1 MRAFKNLREFLQLLE
16 TEKQLLRITEAVSLE
31 PDLAAAGRAINQAGG
46 ETSPAIH
53 FNNIKGYQNAEV
65 VMNVHGSWPNL
76 ALMLGMQREAS
87 LSQQFFEFVRRY
99 GQFPGKMDHRTSA
112 PWQEVVIE
120 KEVNLFELLPLF
132 RLNQG
137 DGGFYIDK
145 ACIVSRD
152 PDDWNNEDVQ
162 NVGMYRLQVKGRNRL
177 GIQPVP
183 VHDIAIH
190 LDHAEARGEDLPVAI
205 AIGNEPIIAVCA
217 AMEILYDQSEY
228 KMAAVLQG
236 SPYPV
241 VKSTKGLDVPWGS
254 QYLLEGRILARQREV
269 EGPFG
274 EFPGQYSGCRNY
286 PVIEIDRVSHRKDP
300 LYEAL
305 YLGMPWTELDYMCA
319 INTSAPLHV
328 QLKNEFPEV
337 VAVNAI
343 YTLGFIVI
351 VSTNSRYGGFAK
363 AVGLRVMSTQHGL
376 GYAKIVIIVDGDVDP
391 FDIKQV
397 MWAVSTKVNPAGD
410 VIIVPNLSIDVLDPA
425 SEPDGISHKM
435 IIDAT
440 TPAPPDRRG
449 SFGEQ
454 LGNPVYRYKQ
464 IIQLRDICNGAR
476 SNF

>member
-1 MRAFKNLREFLQLLE
+1 MRAFKDLREFLQLLDA
-16 TEKQLLRITEAVSLE
+16 EKQLLRITEAVSLE

-53 FNNIKGYQNAEV
+53 FNNVNGYQKAEV

-76 ALMLGMQREAS
+76 ALMLGMQRDAS

-99 GQFPGKMDHRTSA
+99 EQFPGKMDHRASA

-120 KEVNLFELLPLF
+120 KQVNLFELLPLF

-205 AIGNEPIIAVCA
+205 AIANEPIIAVCA

-254 QYLLEGRILARQREV
+254 QYLLEGHILARQREV

-286 PVIEIDRVSHRKDP
+286 PVIEIDRVSHCKDP

-351 VSTNSRYGGFAK
+351 VSTNSRYGGFPK

-425 SEPDGISHKM
+425 SEPEGISHKM

-440 TPAPPDRRG
+440 TPVPPDRRG

-454 LGNPVYRYKQ
+454 LGNPARTDVWRSKLSAMLKD
-464 IIQLRDICNGAR
+464 LRK
-476 SNF
+476 

>member
-1 MRAFKNLREFLQLLE
+1 MRAFKSLREFLQLLE
-16 TEKQLLRITEAVSLE
+16 AEKQLLRITEAVSLE
-31 PDLAAAGRAINQAGG
+31 PDLAAAGRAVNQAGG

-53 FNNIKGYQNAEV
+53 FNNIKGYKKAEV
-65 VMNVHGSWPNL
+65 VLNVHGSWPNL
-76 ALMLGMQREAS
+76 ALMLGMDRHAS

-99 GQFPGKMDHRTSA
+99 EQFPGKMDHRVSA
-112 PWQEVVIE
+112 PWHEIVID
-120 KEVNLFELLPLF
+120 KEINLFEMLPLF

-145 ACIVSRD
+145 ACTVSRD

-183 VHDIAIH
+183 VHDIAIQ

-205 AIGNEPIIAVCA
+205 AIGNEPIIAICA

-241 VKSTKGLDVPWGS
+241 VKSSQGLDVPWGS
-254 QYLLEGRILARQREV
+254 QYVLEGRILARQREV

-286 PVIEIDRVSHRKDP
+286 PVIEIDRVSHCRDP

-351 VSTNSRYGGFAK
+351 VSTNCRYGGFAK
-363 AVGLRVMSTQHGL
+363 AVGLRVMSTPHGL
-376 GYAKIVIIVDGDVDP
+376 GYAKIVIVVDGDVNP
-391 FDIKQV
+391 FDTKQV

-410 VIIVPNLSIDVLDPA
+410 VIMLPNLSIDVLDPA

-440 TPAPPDRRG
+440 TPVPPDTRG
-449 SFGEQ
+449 SFGGQ
-454 LGNPVYRYKQ
+454 LGNPPQTDVWRSKLATMLKE
-464 IIQLRDICNGAR
+464 LRK
-476 SNF
+476 

>member
-1 MRAFKNLREFLQLLE
+1 MFDLDQIQGRHARIIFNDGLAFCEQPRAEVGGCMRAFKDLREFLQLLE
-16 TEKQLLRITEAVSLE
+16 AEKQLLRITEAVSLE

-53 FNNIKGYQNAEV
+53 FNNIKGYQKAEV

-76 ALMLGMQREAS
+76 ALMLGMEKDAS

-99 GQFPGKMDHRTSA
+99 EQFPGKMDHRTSA

-190 LDHAEARGEDLPVAI
+190 LDHAEARGENLPVAI

-228 KMAAVLQG
+228 KMAAVLQA

-274 EFPGQYSGCRNY
+274 EFPGQ
-286 PVIEIDRVSHRKDP
+286 
-300 LYEAL
+300 
-305 YLGMPWTELDYMCA
+305 
-319 INTSAPLHV
+319 
-328 QLKNEFPEV
+328 
-337 VAVNAI
+337 
-343 YTLGFIVI
+343 
-351 VSTNSRYGGFAK
+351 
-363 AVGLRVMSTQHGL
+363 
-376 GYAKIVIIVDGDVDP
+376 
-391 FDIKQV
+391 
-397 MWAVSTKVNPAGD
+397 
-410 VIIVPNLSIDVLDPA
+410 
-425 SEPDGISHKM
+425 
-435 IIDAT
+435 
-440 TPAPPDRRG
+440 
-449 SFGEQ
+449 
-454 LGNPVYRYKQ
+454 
-464 IIQLRDICNGAR
+464 
-476 SNF
+476 